1 MSKNA
6 KKNAKKRQKQK
17 SERGAGTR
25 LIEIA
30 KSVIEDADEALKM
43 ANNLVELGIQG
54 LDADQNL
61 YCSGCLNDPSSTSHA
76 ELRKNCCAASCLI
89 AEMFLKYR
97 EEQAAK
103 RAADDRRDQEE
114 RAKQEAVC
122 NQCNMCK
129 RNGCYECVFPCPCC
143 RKAYCANC
151 HYVDCG
157 DCNKQVCCP
166 DCTEHREL
174 GDCKVCELRA
184 HDTYKSFCRKCRKD
198 FNAGLCCKHTIVKLD
213 LTCSECE
220 SRENNMRIRK
230 GGGKRA
236 ITTKCG
242 LKLTAKQRKLLR
254 GREAP
259 PAKNQPSASIME
271 EERSKSSV
279 RGVLV
284 PNNCPDCGTE
294 KCKGH
299 TGFAHPDGCQP
310 DGSCPGH
317 ETAETCEGS
326 DDDVERDTETR
337 DVAADSDDEENAATI
352 ETASALTPNQI
363 ALMAAAGI
371 SESTP
376 IPSASTDAG
385 GEEPEPE
392 RVVASQED
400 PDEAEEEKKQDEP
413 SATTSSTVDGA
424 EPAAATAEGK
434 PEPRVN
440 ASGGRAISAF
450 ERKRRHADFLKRAKE
465 LPPLPKGNGKFS
477 GMSYKQF
484 EESQHQEMLQRQMMA
499 QMLQGGKMPKPDDDD
514 EDSDEEPSA
523 AAGETV
529 AYDEKLHEHSQA
541 GGCCGGH

>member
-1 MSKNA
+1 VSKNA

-30 KSVIEDADEALKM
+30 KSVIEDADEALKE
-43 ANNLVELGIQG
+43 ANNLVDLGIQG

-61 YCSGCLNDPSSTSHA
+61 YCSGCLNDSSSASHA
-76 ELRKNCCAASCLI
+76 DLRKNCSAASCVI

-103 RAADDRRDQEE
+103 RAADDLRDQAE
-114 RAKQEAVC
+114 RAKQESVC

-198 FNAGLCCKHTIVKLD
+198 FNAGLCCKHSIVKLD

-230 GGGKRA
+230 GGSKRA
-236 ITTKCG
+236 IAAKSG
-242 LKLTAKQRKLLR
+242 PKLTAKQRKLLR

-259 PAKNQPSASIME
+259 PAKNQESASIME

-284 PNNCPDCGTE
+284 PNNCSDCGTE
-294 KCKGH
+294 RCQGH
-299 TGFAHPDGCQP
+299 VGFTHPGGCQP

-317 ETAETCEGS
+317 ETAETCEG
-326 DDDVERDTETR
+326 DDAERDAETR
-337 DVAADSDDEENAATI
+337 DVAADSDEEDAATI
-352 ETASALTPNQI
+352 ETDSALTPNQI
-363 ALMAAAGI
+363 AVMAAAGI
-371 SESTP
+371 SENTP
-376 IPSASTDAG
+376 IPSESTDMGA
-385 GEEPEPE
+385 EAPETEPEPE
-392 RVVASQED
+392 RVVASEED
-400 PDEAEEEKKQDEP
+400 PVEEEEEKKQDEGSAS
-413 SATTSSTVDGA
+413 SAT
-424 EPAAATAEGK
+424 EPASTAAETK
-434 PEPRVN
+434 PKTN
-440 ASGGRAISAF
+440 TSGGRAISAF
-450 ERKRRHADFLKRAKE
+450 ERKRRQVDFLKRVKE

-499 QMLQGGKMPKPDDDD
+499 QMLQGGKVPNPGD
-514 EDSDEEPSA
+514 EDGDEEEVSA
-523 AAGETV
+523 SASEPA
-529 AYDEKLHEHSQA
+529 AYDEKLHEHSSA
-541 GGCCGGH
+541 GGCCDGH